1 MRKTLMMCL
10 VLLMASMTAMGKKK
24 AKVVELWPDGTEIPA
39 WFSDTSRVDVSGLK
53 RYVVTDYG
61 VDSWADGVQTKEL
74 QAVIDLC
81 AQEGG
86 GVIVIPRGT
95 FLSGSLFFK
104 PKTHLLIEEG
114 GELKGSDR
122 IRDFKIVKT
131 RMEGQTLNYFAALVN
146 ADGVD
151 GFTITG
157 PGTINGN
164 GQKYWEEFWIR
175 RKYNPQ
181 CTNMEA
187 MRPRNVYI
195 SNSKDVTV
203 QDVKIINSPFW
214 TNHLY
219 RCGNVRYLGCFIFAP
234 TENVTPVDPKRGGP
248 STDAIDIDVCQNV
261 LIHGCYMHVNDDAV
275 VLKGGKG
282 TWADQNPDNGP
293 CRNIIIEDCR
303 FCKTHGC
310 LTLGSES
317 VDDRNVILRRCH
329 AEEVNNLLWLKMR
342 PDTPQRYEYVTV
354 SDITGTA
361 ANGIACHPWTQF
373 YQLEDRPDMPL
384 SVCTHITLKAIRMH
398 CRNFFQ
404 VRPSDKYAFS
414 NFSFED
420 IDVEDDAAEI
430 PFSTD
435 VVPDT
440 HVRNVRINGVLISH

>member
-1 MRKTLMMCL
+1 MKKFAFVLMFL
-10 VLLMASMTAMGKKK
+10 SLTVMTAEGKT
-24 AKVVELWPDGTEIPA
+24 ELWPDGTEIPA
-39 WFSDTSRVDVSGLK
+39 WFADTTRVDVSGLK

-61 VDSWADGVQTKEL
+61 VDRYGDGVQTEAL
-74 QAVIDLC
+74 QAVIDRC
-81 AQEGG
+81 AREGG
-86 GVIVIPRGT
+86 GVVVIPRGV

-104 PKTHLLIEEG
+104 PGTHLLIEEG

-122 IRDFKIVKT
+122 IRDFKLLKT
-131 RMEGQTLNYFAALVN
+131 RMEGQTLDYFAALVN

-195 SNSKDVTV
+195 SNSKNVTV

-219 RCGNVRYLGCFIFAP
+219 RCEYVRYLGCFIYAP
-234 TENVTPVDPKRGGP
+234 TEGVTPVDPRRGGP
-248 STDAIDIDVCQNV
+248 STDAIDLDVCSNV

-282 TWADQNPDNGP
+282 TWADKDPNNGP
-293 CRNIIIEDCR
+293 CRNIIIEDCTYG
-303 FCKTHGC
+303 KVHGC

-317 VDDRNVILRRCH
+317 LDDRNVILRRINVKS
-329 AEEVNNLLWLKMR
+329 ATRVLWLKMR
-342 PDTPQRYEYVTV
+342 PDTPQHYEYVTV
-354 SDITGTA
+354 EDIIG
-361 ANGIACHPWTQF
+361 NCGSFLVVRPWTQF
-373 YQLEDRPDMPL
+373 FKPEGREDMPL
-384 SVCTHITLKAIRMH
+384 SRCNNIVMRNIRMD
-398 CRNFFQ
+398 CKNFFD
-404 VRPSDKYAFS
+404 VGTSDKYRLNDFTFENITVSDETDAFDKTVIE
-414 NFSFED
+414 NTK
-420 IDVEDDAAEI
+420 VK
-430 PFSTD
+430 
-435 VVPDT
+435 
-440 HVRNVRINGVLISH
+440 NVIINDKRR

>member
-1 MRKTLMMCL
+1 MKKIAFFLLVFSLMVVTAVGKTKRSPLQ
-10 VLLMASMTAMGKKK
+10 
-24 AKVVELWPDGTEIPA
+24 LWPDGTEISA
-39 WFSDTSRVDVSGLK
+39 WFADTSRVDVSGLK
-53 RYVVTDYG
+53 HYDVTDYG
-61 VDSWADGVQTKEL
+61 VDRYADGVQTKEL
-74 QAVIDLC
+74 QAVIDRC
-81 AQEGG
+81 ASEGG

-104 PKTHLLIEEG
+104 PGTHLLIEEG

-131 RMEGQTLNYFAALVN
+131 RMEGQTLDYFAALVN

-195 SNSKDVTV
+195 SNSKNVTV

-219 RCGNVRYLGCFIFAP
+219 RCENVRYLGCFIFAP
-234 TENVTPVDPKRGGP
+234 TENVTPVDPRRGGP
-248 STDAIDIDVCQNV
+248 STDAIDLDVCTNV

-282 TWADQNPDNGP
+282 TWADKDPNNGP
-293 CRNIIIEDCR
+293 CRNIIIEDCTYG
-303 FCKTHGC
+303 KVHGC

-317 VDDRNVILRRCH
+317 LDDRNVILRRINVKS
-329 AEEVNNLLWLKMR
+329 ATRVLWLKMR
-342 PDTPQRYEYVTV
+342 PDTPQHYEYVTV
-354 SDITGTA
+354 ENIVGKCGSFLVVR
-361 ANGIACHPWTQF
+361 PWTQF
-373 YQLEDRPDMPL
+373 FKPENREDMPL
-384 SVCTHITLKAIRMH
+384 SRCNNIVMRNIKMDCK
-398 CRNFFQ
+398 NFFD
-404 VRPSDKYAFS
+404 VGTSDKYRLTDFTFENINVTDEKDAFDKAMIE
-414 NFSFED
+414 NTM
-420 IDVEDDAAEI
+420 VK
-430 PFSTD
+430 
-435 VVPDT
+435 
-440 HVRNVRINGVLISH
+440 NVIINNKKR

>member
-1 MRKTLMMCL
+1 MKIRILL
-10 VLLMASMTAMGKKK
+10 VAMLVALVAPVSGKKK
-24 AKVVELWPDGTEIPA
+24 TKTAELWPDGTEIPA
-39 WFSDTSRVDVSGLK
+39 WFSDTSRVDLSGLK

-61 VDSWADGVQTKEL
+61 VDPYGDGVQTKAL
-74 QAVIDLC
+74 QAVIDRC
-81 AQEGG
+81 AAEGG
-86 GVIVIPRGT
+86 GVVVIPRGT

-122 IRDFKIVKT
+122 IRDFKILKT
-131 RMEGQTLNYFAALVN
+131 RMEGQTLDYFAALVN

-219 RCGNVRYLGCFIFAP
+219 RCENVRYLGCFIYAP
-234 TENVTPVDPKRGGP
+234 TENVTPVDPRRGGP
-248 STDAIDIDVCQNV
+248 STDAIDLDVCKNV

-282 TWADQNPDNGP
+282 TWADKDPNNGP
-293 CRNIIIEDCR
+293 CSNIIIEDCTYG
-303 FCKTHGC
+303 KVHGC

-317 VDDRNVILRRCH
+317 LDDHNVILRRIDVKS
-329 AEEVNNLLWLKMR
+329 ATRVLWLKMR
-342 PDTPQRYEYVTV
+342 PDTPQHYEYVTV
-354 SDITGTA
+354 SDITGQC
-361 ANGIACHPWTQF
+361 GSFLVVRPWTQF
-373 YQLEDRPDMPL
+373 FKPEDRQDMPL
-384 SVCTHITLKAIRMH
+384 SQCNNITIRNISMT
-398 CRNFFQ
+398 CQNFFD
-404 VRPSDKYAFS
+404 VGTSDKYRLTDFTFENVNVTDEKDAFDKMMI
-414 NFSFED
+414 ERTT
-420 IDVEDDAAEI
+420 VK
-430 PFSTD
+430 
-435 VVPDT
+435 
-440 HVRNVRINGVLISH
+440 NVTINGTAR